1 MNLTKWGVIAVALLT
16 YLMPSDVKAQDKVE
30 VSLGAD
36 LVSGYV
42 WRGQD
47 LGGVSLQP
55 SISIS
60 KGGLSLTGWGSVGLE
75 KTDTREFD
83 LTLGYSTGG
92 PYSSATTLHIS
103 RPVALATASRM
114 ACETP

>member
-1 MNLTKWGVIAVALLT
+1 MSKMNLTKWGVIAVALLT

-47 LGGVSLQP
+47 LGGVSL
-55 SISIS
+55 SLVF
-60 KGGLSLTGWGSVGLE
+60 LSQKEVYLLPDGDLLVLKKQTHVN
-75 KTDTREFD
+75 
-83 LTLGYSTGG
+83 LTL
-92 PYSSATTLHIS
+92 L
-103 RPVALATASRM
+103 
-114 ACETP
+114 

>member
-1 MNLTKWGVIAVALLT
+1 MSKMNLTKWGVIAVALLT
-16 YLMPSDVKAQDKVE
+16 YLMPSEVKAQDKVE

-83 LTLGYSTGG
+83 LTLGN
-92 PYSSATTLHIS
+92 H
-103 RPVALATASRM
+103 RV
-114 ACETP
+114 